1 MFSRRFL
8 RRILQELILKLW
20 KELVQKKRH
29 NHHGSVFKVLREF
42 SYYFNINDPLI
53 IALIFIF
60 LSCCEK
66 AHVKK
71 EFSREN
77 LKTCHESQIMTC

>member
-8 RRILQELILKLW
+8 RILLQELILKLW
-20 KELVQKKRH
+20 KELVQKQRH
-29 NHHGSVFKVLREF
+29 NHHGSVFNVFREF

-53 IALIFIF
+53 IPLVFIF

-66 AHVKK
+66 THVNK
-71 EFSREN
+71 ELSREN